1 MAESEENQQPT
12 PRKRR
17 MPPELSDEV
26 RMLAYVKRSNK
37 PIFQLLEAESEATGK
52 PKARLLEEA
61 ISHYLAE
68 RKAIQSQMT
77 VAELYEALQFISEV
91 QKLAIENLY
100 AMMKLYFSEEN
111 ITFRELVKSLYP
123 PVETGTVEEKALIME
138 KKTRLPPEE
147 ADKLREK
154 FFKMMEPFLDWSI
167 ELFQKSFIDV
177 LTKLM
182 PGVKPPEIAKATI
195 PVTVSEIEPEQPKEE
210 EPALIKVPKPKKRE
224 KEEAKEEKAEVQG

>member
-1 MAESEENQQPT
+1 MAENGENQQPT

-17 MPPELSDEV
+17 IPPELSDEV

-37 PIFQLLEAESEATGK
+37 PIFQLLEAEAEATGK
-52 PKARLLEEA
+52 PKSRLLEEA
-61 ISHYLAE
+61 VSHYLAE

-77 VAELYEALQFISEV
+77 VAELYEALQFIAEV
-91 QKLAIENLY
+91 QKLAIDNLY

-111 ITFRELVKSLYP
+111 ITFRELVKTLYPP

-182 PGVKPPEIAKATI
+182 PGVKPPEIAKAAI

-224 KEEAKEEKAEVQG
+224 NEEKAEVQG